1 MIIFKDWTISIT
13 DGILGRQYDNLSRR
27 IDVTGD
33 LPGGWDWAMLVRC
46 GGQEDVILLDAVEGG
61 VGADLT
67 ADNLSQEGYY
77 AFQLRGTLHSDG
89 ETVRHTNIVRTYV
102 PESLT
107 GNGSWP
113 SVPTEFTQ
121 MEQRILAA
129 ADRYPTVGSNGN
141 WMIWDV
147 DAGGYKDTGIYSG
160 GEAPYIGEN
169 GHWYVGGNDTGTS
182 ANGLPGPQGET
193 GDTGPQGLQGE
204 QGPKG
209 DTGAAGTQGPK
220 GDTGD
225 AGPQGPAGP
234 RGEKGEQGVAGP
246 QGPKGDTGEIGPQ
259 GPKGDTGDAGPQG
272 PEGPQGP
279 QGLQGPAGANGV
291 GLPAVTAAD
300 AGKVATVSSSG
311 AWAAETPSGG
321 GDTWEKIATITTTED
336 VASIVVTTDNSGN
349 AFSLKR
355 MVVVYWGNATQ
366 DGTGTSTNLNG
377 YCYVHTPQGKF
388 NYEDNVNLMYSLD
401 TPRGAT
407 HTFEVMSGGVLL
419 NWQKGHNYNGTA
431 SDITQ
436 VLNTTCTAITGWE
449 MKFKDAGIVF
459 KTGLTVDIWG
469 VRA

>member
-46 GGQEDVILLDAVEGG
+46 NGREDVILLDAVEGG

-129 ADRYPTVGSNGN
+129 ADRYPTVGSDGN

-182 ANGLPGPQGET
+182 ANGLPGPQGEK

-209 DTGAAGTQGPK
+209 DTGAAGT
-220 GDTGD
+220 
-225 AGPQGPAGP
+225 
-234 RGEKGEQGVAGP
+234 
-246 QGPKGDTGEIGPQ
+246 Q

-407 HTFEVMSGGVLL
+407 HTFEVMSDGVLL

-436 VLNTTCTAITGWE
+436 VLKKTCTAITGWE